1 MATEY
6 ADNPPQ
12 YFKPNIPNNSPDVAG
27 YSVTVTDDGA
37 TNIFRKNKN
46 NTLQAV
52 GKIVK
57 GGGFSAVPLGQFSNQ
72 ATQAEINYFTANARK
87 TVTDQAVP
95 VVRRGIGGSAGGGN
109 AKINQILGTNLS
121 SQSTNPD
128 QQGGTAP
135 PATGSP
141 DAQGGSTPTSPQQ
154 PSQQTSGAT
163 LVYPNDLASTNQ
175 DRIKF
180 QALTYSP
187 KALPS
192 QGFESITPN
201 YSAAP
206 GQGAVFLPVQASI
219 SDQNAV
225 GWEPDTLN
233 PIEKFAVGL
242 SKNVME
248 SGGAEDVTARVTS
261 FFKEA
266 LEGLRASS
274 PEVRTYLAGQA
285 VGVNN
290 LLSRLNGKVLNPNLE
305 LLFNGPQLRP
315 FSFTFK
321 LSPRSAEEAKTV
333 KQIINYFKR
342 NMAPIVGDQGL
353 FIKAPNIFEIKYQY
367 GQNKD
372 SPHPGLNLIKKCAL
386 TNCSVD
392 YTPLGTY
399 MTYPEG
405 TMVSYTMSLQFQEIE
420 PVYSRD
426 YKDPSQIEF

>member
-52 GKIVK
+52 GKIAK

-175 DRIKF
+175 DRIMFHAHEYKSGGRLGGTIF
-180 QALTYSP
+180 D
-187 KALPS
+187 
-192 QGFESITPN
+192 FELNPIQYIPLN
-201 YSAAP
+201 QRVY
-206 GQGAVFLPVQASI
+206 LPVQASI
-219 SDQNAV
+219 SDQNSV

-233 PIEKFAVGL
+233 PIEIAAAKYSNNLITSATKDIGTVAAGG
-242 SKNVME
+242 V
-248 SGGAEDVTARVTS
+248 GGALNLIKNDPRLQES
-261 FFKEA
+261 IKN
-266 LEGLRASS
+266 
-274 PEVRTYLAGQA
+274 YIIGQA
-285 VGVNN
+285 IGVNN
-290 LLSRLNGKVLNPNLE
+290 LQSRLQGQVLNPNLE
-305 LLFNGPQLRP
+305 LLFQGPQLRP
-315 FSFTFK
+315 FNFSFK
-321 LSPRSAEEAKTV
+321 LSPRSEDEAKTV
-333 KQIINYFKR
+333 KSIINYFKK
-342 NMAPIVGDQGL
+342 NMSAKKTSDNIFL
-353 FIKAPNIFEIKYQY
+353 KAPNVFKIEYQHK
-367 GQNKD
+367 NTK
-372 SPHPGLNLIKKCAL
+372 HPGINNIKMCAL

-405 TMVSYTMSLQFQEIE
+405 TMVSYTISLQFQELTPIYDE
-420 PVYSRD
+420 D